1 MLGDEGRARA
11 TIATILAVLL
21 LAVAGAGCIGEEEQG
36 PSEGD
41 DTRPTGSDDRARTQL
56 AWGLDGCEVVVA
68 VIPVEAEALSEHL
81 PEGFEPISGEE
92 AFGLPPDLRG
102 EAAIGL
108 ETFSCDSGTGL
119 DGSIQDLAY
128 GAIFSPVE
136 PPGDAPGP
144 DGEVH
149 FFKWETL
156 VPDSDRRQRLSAA
169 GLPVVDGSTDLG
181 GLEVTPAGHIFDVSL
196 TLGEGTYS
204 FSGSAA
210 QPAEDFRQGFAFV
223 EYQTA
228 DGGLATWSTM
238 ENAAPGANS
247 GTGIVQ
253 LPAGSWTAD
262 VVGAERSQ
270 AFMVAS
276 TGVTFEEAM
285 ITLP

>member
-1 MLGDEGRARA
+1 MLGKERRPRAV
-11 TIATILAVLL
+11 IAVILALLL

-36 PSEGD
+36 PSED
-41 DTRPTGSDDRARTQL
+41 DGAPPTGSDGQARTQL
-56 AWGLDGCEVVVA
+56 AWGLEACDVVVA
-68 VIPVEAEALSEHL
+68 VIPVDADALSEHL

-108 ETFSCDSGTGL
+108 ETFSCDSGAGL
-119 DGSIQDLAY
+119 DGTIEDLAY

-136 PPGDAPGP
+136 PPADASGP
-144 DGEVH
+144 DGEIF

-156 VPDSDRRQRLSAA
+156 VPDSDRRQRLSDA
-169 GLPVVDGSTDLG
+169 GLPVVDGSTDLA
-181 GLEVTPAGHIFDVSL
+181 GLEATPAGHLFDVTL
-196 TLGEGTYS
+196 TLGDGTYT

-210 QPAEDFRQGFAFV
+210 QPAEDFRQGFEFV

-238 ENAAPGANS
+238 ENAATDANS

-253 LPAGSWTAD
+253 LPVGSWTAD

-276 TGVTFEEAM
+276 TDVTFEEAM